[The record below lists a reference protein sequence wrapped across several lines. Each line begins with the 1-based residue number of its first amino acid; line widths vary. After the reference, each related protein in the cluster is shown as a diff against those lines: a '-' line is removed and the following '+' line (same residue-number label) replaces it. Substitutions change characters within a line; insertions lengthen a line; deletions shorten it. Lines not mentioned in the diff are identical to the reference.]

1 MTNFEIALRFTGL
14 TPDELARRLDVPAQL
29 IRSWI
34 KGTRL
39 PGRASVEYVARQMG
53 VDAAFLLGVPALLPV
68 AADGDCVLCPVLR
81 TEPLPGVGAR
91 YCVVA
96 PDGEVRE
103 VDLPAVHPQK

>member
-53 VDAAFLLGVPALLPV
+53 VDAAFLLGVPAQLPV
-68 AADGDCVLCPVLR
+68 AVDEGCVLCPVLR
-81 TEPLPGVGAR
+81 TEPLPNVGAR
-91 YCVVA
+91 CHVVA
-96 PDGEVRE
+96 PDGTVWRI
-103 VDLPAVHPQK
+103 DLPAVRLQK